1 MADCN
6 KCKNADRCE
15 MWDFDKVRRMGECEV
30 YEPIEEA
37 E

>member
-1 MADCN
+1 MSDCS
-6 KCKNADRCE
+6 KCKNADKCE
-15 MWDFDKVRRMGECEV
+15 MWDIDKVRITGECEV